1 MTDLAAAERTWH
13 DWIVE
18 ACKALDVDPALV
30 DVKAIHG
37 LTKRIAHEYER
48 PMAPV
53 GAYIL
58 GLAVGVQTSAAATV
72 APNLGALRAAL
83 EATIH
88 DRPTT
93 QES

>member
-18 ACKALDVDPALV
+18 ACAALDVDPALV
-30 DVKAIHG
+30 DVKVIHG
-37 LTKRIAHEYER
+37 LTKRIAHEYDR

-58 GLAVGVQTSAAATV
+58 GMAVGARPEGVGPTELSD
-72 APNLGALRAAL
+72 LRARL
-83 EATIH
+83 ETTIH
-88 DRPTT
+88 HHSDHGG
-93 QES
+93 SHG

>member
-13 DWIVE
+13 DWIEE
-18 ACKALDVDPALV
+18 ACATLGVDPALV

-58 GLAVGVQTSAAATV
+58 GLAVGAREGADV
-72 APNLGALRAAL
+72 ADLRDRL
-83 EATIH
+83 ETTIH
-88 DRPTT
+88 RR
-93 QES
+93 EEA